1 MKRAALSPESEPTMV
16 RTYEKNSRLMVEIR
30 FRWPE
35 DRSVYRERV
44 RSPVASKTG
53 SQRWGEER
61 ERGLLRAGKVV
72 ATPPPEVKEV
82 PTFRDFTSRYMDNH
96 SRANREKASS
106 IAAKESIFKHH
117 LLPGVGHKRLD
128 AITDEDVQTLKKALA
143 HRQRKTANNVLAVLS
158 NVLRVAVKWKA
169 IAAMPCAIDFYK
181 VSNVVPEFYEFSEY
195 ARLTE
200 AAAQIDTATAVAILL
215 GGDAGLRRGEICAL
229 RQCDVDFARRQIRV
243 ERSDW
248 KGVEDTPK
256 GRRGRIVP
264 MTDALFAAL
273 QTHRDLRGARV
284 LTLDDGADVAGHAL
298 RDWIE
303 RAQRRAGLPATGNA
317 HILRHTFCSHLAMKG
332 APVKAIQELAGH
344 ASLTTTLR
352 YMHLSPAARTSAI
365 ALLNDRG
372 KDGASEGAQVENEP
386 FSR

>member
-61 ERGLLRAGKVV
+61 ERSLLRAGKVV

-256 GRRGRIVP
+256 GHRGRIVP
-264 MTDALFAAL
+264 MTEALFAAL
-273 QTHRDLRGARV
+273 QTHRDLRGERV

>member
-1 MKRAALSPESEPTMV
+1 MV
-16 RTYEKNSRLMVEIR
+16 RTYEKHGRFMVEIR

-61 ERGLLRAGKVV
+61 ERTLLRAGKKV
-72 ATPPPEVKEV
+72 ATPPPDVKEV
-82 PTFRDFTSRYMDNH
+82 PTFQDFTGRYMDNY

-106 IAAKESIFKHH
+106 IAAKESILKHH
-117 LLPGVGHKRLD
+117 LVPPLAHKRLD
-128 AITDEDVQTLKKALA
+128 AITDEDVQALKKALA
-143 HRQRKTANNVLAVLS
+143 HRERKTANNVLAVLS
-158 NVLRVAVKWKA
+158 NVLRVAVKWKL

-200 AAAQIDTATAVAILL
+200 AAARIDTATVVAILL

-229 RQCDVDFARRQIRV
+229 RRCDVDFARRQIRV
-243 ERSDW
+243 EQSDW
-248 KGVEDTPK
+248 KGVVNTPK
-256 GRRGRIVP
+256 GNRGRIVP

-273 QTHRDLRGARV
+273 HAHRHLRGERV
-284 LTLDDGADVAGHAL
+284 LTLDNGAPVAGHAL

-332 APVKAIQELAGH
+332 APGKAIQELAGH
-344 ASLTTTLR
+344 ANLTTTLR
-352 YMHLSPAARTSAI
+352 YMHVSPAARTSAI

-372 KDGASEGAQVENEP
+372 KDGASDGERIENQP

>member
-1 MKRAALSPESEPTMV
+1 MV
-16 RTYEKNSRLMVEIR
+16 RTYEKNSRFMVEIR

-61 ERGLLRAGKVV
+61 ERTLLRAGK
-72 ATPPPEVKEV
+72 ADSSPPPERKEV
-82 PTFRDFTSRYMDNH
+82 PTLIDFKGRYIDNY

-106 IAAKESIFKHH
+106 IAAKESIFKQH
-117 LLPGVGHKRLD
+117 LVPRLGHKRLD
-128 AITDEDVQTLKKALA
+128 AITDEDVQALKTALA
-143 HRQRKTANNVLAVLS
+143 HRERKTANNVLAVLG
-158 NVLRVAVKWKA
+158 NVLRVAVRWKV
-169 IAAMPCAIDFYK
+169 IATVPCAIDLYK

-200 AAAQIDTATAVAILL
+200 AAAKVDTGTSVAILL

-229 RQCDVDFARRQIRV
+229 RRCDVDFAREQIRV
-243 ERSDW
+243 EQSDW
-248 KGVEDTPK
+248 KGVVSTPK
-256 GRRGRIVP
+256 GGRGRIVP
-264 MTDALFAAL
+264 MTEALFAAL
-273 QTHRDLRGARV
+273 QKHRHLRGERV
-284 LTLDDGADVAGHAL
+284 LTLDNGLPVAGHSL
-298 RDWIE
+298 RDWIQ

-332 APVKAIQELAGH
+332 APAKAIQELAGH
-344 ASLTTTLR
+344 ANLTTTLR
-352 YMHLSPAARTSAI
+352 YMHLSPAARASAI

-372 KDGASEGAQVENEP
+372 KDGASDGAGAEKVA

>member
-16 RTYEKNSRLMVEIR
+16 RTYEKNSRFMVEIR

-61 ERGLLRAGKVV
+61 ERSLLRAGKVV

>member
-1 MKRAALSPESEPTMV
+1 
-16 RTYEKNSRLMVEIR
+16 MVEIR

-61 ERGLLRAGKVV
+61 ERSLLRAGKVV

-229 RQCDVDFARRQIRV
+229 RQCDVDFSRRQIRV

-332 APVKAIQELAGH
+332 APAKAIQELAGH

>member
-1 MKRAALSPESEPTMV
+1 MV
-16 RTYEKNSRLMVEIR
+16 RTYEKNSRFMVEIR

-61 ERGLLRAGKVV
+61 ERSLLRAGKVV